1 MKHIIFCSVVEI
13 FICYQEL
20 YLVKKVKDL
29 AEKEEHFS
37 MINLSKEE
45 IILLLYKIKED
56 PKHFEK
62 YLFYKL
68 QYFYARRSQEI
79 ATLKVNDINFIAN
92 EITFHIA
99 KKKEKTK
106 LTLTMIKDINKDIK
120 KIIEKNELKGDD
132 YLFLKGS
139 NEENFKRNMRTYL
152 ERNSEKLI
160 AKITNKDNI
169 SLNTHD
175 FRRLR
180 GQHLYLVG
188 NNIEVIQKLYYHKSV
203 DQTLDYLQIR
213 EIEVNKMLLGDV
225 N

>member
-1 MKHIIFCSVVEI
+1 
-13 FICYQEL
+13 
-20 YLVKKVKDL
+20 
-29 AEKEEHFS
+29 
-37 MINLSKEE
+37 MINLNKEE

-62 YLFYKL
+62 YVFYKL
-68 QYFYARRSQEI
+68 QYFYARRSHEI
-79 ATLKVNDINFIAN
+79 ATLKVNDINFITN

-106 LTLTMIKDINKDIK
+106 LTLAMIKDIDKDLK
-120 KIIEKNELKGDD
+120 KIIENKQLNDND
-132 YLFLKGS
+132 YLFIKDS

-152 ERNSEKLI
+152 ERNSSKLI
-160 AKITNKDNI
+160 NTVTNKENI

-180 GQHLYLVG
+180 GQHLYLSG

-203 DQTLDYLQIR
+203 DQTLDYLQIH
-213 EIEVNKMLLGDV
+213 EIEVNKMLLGDM

>member
-1 MKHIIFCSVVEI
+1 
-13 FICYQEL
+13 
-20 YLVKKVKDL
+20 
-29 AEKEEHFS
+29 

-68 QYFYARRSQEI
+68 QYFYGRRSQEI
-79 ATLKVNDINFIAN
+79 ATLKVNDISFIAN
-92 EITFHIA
+92 EITFHVA
-99 KKKEKTK
+99 KKKENTK
-106 LTLTMIKDINKDIK
+106 LTLTMIKDIDKDIK
-120 KIIEKNELKGDD
+120 KIIENKQLNDDD

-160 AKITNKDNI
+160 AKIANKDNI

-180 GQHLYLVG
+180 GQHLYLAG
-188 NNIEVIQKLYYHKSV
+188 NSIEIIQKLYYHKSV
-203 DQTLDYLQIR
+203 DQTLDYLQIH
-213 EIEVNKMLLGDV
+213 EIEVNKMLLNDIG
-225 N
+225 